1 MTEYKVENH
10 VSSFCLNTAT
20 GKWSGTMN
28 LTAINSTK
36 QNGDSEIISGE
47 KDLLLFTHEG
57 VYVDGESNL
66 HIAMVKKRR
75 RLFFGSITNRIAYL

>member
-10 VSSFCLNTAT
+10 VSSFLPEHSNWKMVWNDEFDGNKLDETKWGFRDYFW
-20 GKWSGTMN
+20 GKRSPT
-28 LTAINSTK
+28 
-36 QNGDSEIISGE
+36 
-47 KDLLLFTHEG
+47 FTHEG